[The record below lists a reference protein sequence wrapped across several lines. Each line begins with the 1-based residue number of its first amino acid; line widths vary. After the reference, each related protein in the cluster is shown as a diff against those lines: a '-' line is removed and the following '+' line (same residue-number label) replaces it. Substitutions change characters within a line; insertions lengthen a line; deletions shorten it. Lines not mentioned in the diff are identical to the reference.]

1 MATVSRDGTCKIWR
15 STLRDIA
22 TREEEED
29 HLVCLMSFSPFDGTS
44 VTAIDVAAAAV
55 SMESLRWVVVVGSE
69 GGDMKVYRLD
79 GSLTEA
85 TLLFA
90 VPPHHSHG
98 ATVRRLRWR
107 TRAPSNSSDDC
118 GCDQLD
124 WASCGEDRTLRVH
137 RLMMQ

>member
-15 STLRDIA
+15 ATLQDIA
-22 TREEEED
+22 AGED
-29 HLVCLMSFSPFDGTS
+29 QLVCVKSFSPFDGMS
-44 VTAIDVAAAAV
+44 ITAVDIAV
-55 SMESLRWVVVVGSE
+55 LMELRWVVAVGSE
-69 GGDMKVYRLD
+69 GGDMKVFHWD

-85 TLLFA
+85 TLLLT

-107 TRAPSNSSDDC
+107 ARAPR
-118 GCDQLD
+118 GEQLE
-124 WASCGEDRTLRVH
+124 WASCGEDRTVRVH